1 MLTKNQVKIIEQ
13 ATAKA
18 GGKLSF
24 EQKKS
29 TRNVAVYFVRASN
42 RPDARK
48 NIQNFLK
55 SKKINITEKKTS
67 LSSENITE
75 FVMGTYTGND
85 GGAIASQ
92 AKVTTVSTEDITI
105 IKGTYLDG
113 PFIAFKSNSPAVIY
127 YNGDIIQTDS

>member
-1 MLTKNQVKIIEQ
+1 MLTKPQQLIIEQ

-42 RPDARK
+42 RPDARR

-55 SKKINITEKKTS
+55 SKKLVITEKKTS

-75 FVMGTYTGND
+75 FQIG
-85 GGAIASQ
+85 IAG
-92 AKVTTVSTEDITI
+92 I
-105 IKGTYLDG
+105 
-113 PFIAFKSNSPAVIY
+113 
-127 YNGDIIQTDS
+127 